1 MSIIQKPFSIT
12 KCQTRISR
20 FATFS
25 SQCHTLIV
33 RFASIQISVGGLQGV
48 PVSDAKEYVEK
59 YFQRY
64 PGVLDYMEATKA
76 QAAADGYKPIAELID
91 PEA

>member
-1 MSIIQKPFSIT
+1 
-12 KCQTRISR
+12 
-20 FATFS
+20 
-25 SQCHTLIV
+25 
-33 RFASIQISVGGLQGV
+33 LQGV